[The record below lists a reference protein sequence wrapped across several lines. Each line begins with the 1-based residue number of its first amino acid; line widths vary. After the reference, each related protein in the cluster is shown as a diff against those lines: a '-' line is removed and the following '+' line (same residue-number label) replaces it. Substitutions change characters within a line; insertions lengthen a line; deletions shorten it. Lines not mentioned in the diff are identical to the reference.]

1 MNNYDT
7 KAIISRIEN
16 IANKVYRGSDNSVFM
31 LINDLEEF
39 FEIDT
44 DNNAVERMTTDEF
57 EQYIAHY
64 RN

>member
-1 MNNYDT
+1 MDNRN
-7 KAIISRIEN
+7 IVMSRIEN
-16 IANKVYRGSDNSVFM
+16 IANKVYRDSDNSVFM

-44 DNNAVERMTTDEF
+44 NNNAVEKMTTDEF
-57 EQYIAHY
+57 DRYISQY